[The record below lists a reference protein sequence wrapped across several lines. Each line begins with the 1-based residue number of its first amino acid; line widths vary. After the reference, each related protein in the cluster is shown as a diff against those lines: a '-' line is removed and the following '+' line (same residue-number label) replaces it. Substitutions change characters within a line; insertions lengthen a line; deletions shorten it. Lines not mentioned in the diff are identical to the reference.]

1 MLLLIFASAPAFAA
15 TLTVDAAGGGDF
27 TTLTEALAAAA
38 SGDTLEVAPGTY
50 AECLDLRGKDIDLV
64 STGGSAATFLD
75 CGGAIGSALLATA
88 GERLSLTGFTVRNG
102 SNRALRAVGG
112 SVSIDDLIV
121 EDAGNTSLDG
131 GALHVTGGALSVANS
146 TFNGNLAWKGGA
158 IYVSGAVS
166 LTMEAVTAEGN
177 GADQGGFL
185 YLDNTTGPPSVE
197 MVDVEVSTSTAVYD
211 GGALYGEAG
220 SQVSLSGTRWSYN
233 SGRAGTDGGAIYL
246 ETGSDLRSETD
257 VFEYNGPGTA
267 STAAGGALYL
277 AGTSRL
283 EMESSSL
290 LHNAAYRG
298 GAVFL
303 GSGATAELTFVSS
316 LFNEARS
323 WGGSIQAADAV
334 TLTVQSCTF
343 GDGLSELSS
352 GGEIYQS
359 TGGSLEIY
367 DSTLHR
373 AQAGEAGGAIYVNG
387 LDSDLVLFNTD
398 IWYSTA
404 GLRGGAVAVEGEMG
418 LYAASSSFGDAVAS
432 GGDGGC
438 IYFYPASLGPSLV
451 LLDSAVQ
458 GCAASGEG
466 GGIYAFQGAT
476 VSVTHTSLLHNVAGE
491 TQAGGGLLVRDA
503 GALELRGSTFF
514 ANRAYLGGGAYLS
527 GVDAA
532 ATVANTAFVQN
543 EALHL
548 GGGLYLANLSGMVF
562 DNNLLLA
569 NDADK
574 YGGGLYLYGVS
585 GAVRNTVFAYTP
597 AGRAIYAEDA
607 GSAATSFVYNDWY
620 ENVGG
625 DAGGTLS
632 VAAGVDGNIDLPPDF
647 VAYSLDENPDNDNL
661 SLLPG
666 SGLIDAG
673 DPTVL
678 DTDGSRSDI
687 GLYGGPGASTV
698 DADAD
703 GWSPP
708 EDCDDAN
715 PSVYPGGVE
724 FCDGID
730 QDCDGEVDEGVM
742 LSLCTDADGDGRG
755 EPGTEMDLCE
765 PVPGLVADCSDCDDA
780 DASAFPGA
788 EEVAGDGVDQDC
800 DGSDTPE
807 ETGEDGGGDE
817 GGGDGA
823 VDEAGGEGGG
833 KGGCSSAGGAE
844 GLGIGLLGL
853 LGLLGRRARSAGR
866 R

>member
-1 MLLLIFASAPAFAA
+1 MLLLIFASMPAFAA
-15 TLTVDAAGGGDF
+15 TITVDAAGGGDF
-27 TTLTEALAAAA
+27 TTLSEALAAAS

-50 AECLDLRGKDIDLV
+50 AECLDLRGKNIDLV
-64 STGGSAATFLD
+64 STGGSASTVLD
-75 CGGAIGSALLATA
+75 CGGATGSALLATA
-88 GERLSLTGFTVRNG
+88 GESLSLTGFTVRNG

-112 SVSIDDLIV
+112 VVSIDDLLV

-146 TFNGNLAWKGGA
+146 TFTGNLAWKGGA
-158 IYVSGAVS
+158 IYVSGAVI
-166 LTMEAVTAEGN
+166 LTMEQVTAEAN
-177 GADQGGFL
+177 SADQGGFV
-185 YLDNTTGPPSVE
+185 YLDNTTGPPAVE
-197 MVDVEVSTSTAVYD
+197 MIDVEVSTNTAVYD

-233 SGRAGTDGGAIYL
+233 SGRAGTDGGALYL
-246 ETGSDLRSETD
+246 ETASDLRSEND

-277 AGTSRL
+277 AGTSHL
-283 EMESSSL
+283 EMEGSTLS
-290 LHNAAYRG
+290 HNAAYRG

-334 TLTVQSCTF
+334 TLTVQSSTF
-343 GDGLSELSS
+343 GDGQSELSS

-359 TGGSLEIY
+359 LGGSLEIY
-367 DSTLHR
+367 DSTLQR
-373 AQAGEAGGAIYVNG
+373 AQAGEAGGAVYVSG
-387 LDSDLVLFNTD
+387 LDSDLVLVNTD

-418 LYAASSSFGDAVAS
+418 LYVESSSFGEASVS

-438 IYFYPASLGPSLV
+438 IYFYPASLGPSFV
-451 LLDSAVQ
+451 MSDSVVQ
-458 GCAASGEG
+458 SCLSTGEG
-466 GGIYAFQGAT
+466 GGVYIFQGAS
-476 VSVTHTSLLHNVAGE
+476 VSVVNSRLITNVAGE

-503 GALELRGSTFF
+503 GALELHGSTFF
-514 ANRAYLGGGAYLS
+514 GNQAYLGGGAYLS

-532 ATVANTAFVQN
+532 VTVSNTAFEQN
-543 EALHL
+543 KALHL

-562 DNNLLLA
+562 DNNVLVA
-569 NDADK
+569 NYAEK

-585 GAVRNTVFAYTP
+585 GAVRNSAFVYTA

-620 ENVGG
+620 ENVDG

-632 VAAGVDGNIDLPPDF
+632 VAAGVDGNIGLPPDF
-647 VAYSLDENPDNDNL
+647 VGLNLDENPDNDNY

-673 DPTVL
+673 DPAVL

-687 GLYGGPGASTV
+687 GLYGGPGAAAV
-698 DADAD
+698 DADDD

-715 PSVYPGGVE
+715 PSVYPGGE
-724 FCDGID
+724 ELCDGID

-742 LSLCTDADGDGRG
+742 LTVCADADGDGAG
-755 EPGTEMDLCE
+755 QPGTETALCE
-765 PVPGLVADCSDCDDA
+765 PTAGLVEDCTDCDDA
-780 DASAFPGA
+780 DASASPGA

-800 DGSDTPE
+800 DGSDLPE
-807 ETGEDGGGDE
+807 ETADDGGGDE
-817 GGGDGA
+817 GGGDG
-823 VDEAGGEGGG
+823 VDEDGGGGGG
-833 KGGCSSAGGAE
+833 KGGCAAAGGAE

-853 LGLLGRRARSAGR
+853 LGLLGRRARPAWR